1 MSRVGAPTT
10 RPVSL
15 IEVEV
20 KVIGMFGADSVA
32 VGQKLSLAAGTTVKQ
47 ALEALHAAGAIDAT
61 VLAVVT
67 KLRPPFFL
75 VVNDEKVGARGLQRR
90 LAHGDSVAVMQIMAG
105 G

>member
-1 MSRVGAPTT
+1 MSD
-10 RPVSL
+10 

-20 KVIGMFGADSVA
+20 KVIGMFGLHSVA
-32 VGQKLSLAAGTTVKQ
+32 VGQKLTVPAGASVKDALAA
-47 ALEALHAAGAIDAT
+47 LHQAGAIDAT

-75 VVNDEKVGARGLQRR
+75 VVNDEKVGGRAMSRR
-90 LAHGDSVAVMQIMAG
+90 LADGDVVTVMQIMAG

>member
-1 MSRVGAPTT
+1 VGN
-10 RPVSL
+10 

-20 KVIGMFGADSVA
+20 KVIGMFGSASVA
-32 VGQKLSLAAGTTVKQ
+32 VGQKLALPPGASVKDALQ
-47 ALEALHAAGAIDAT
+47 ALHDAGAIDAT

-75 VVNDEKVGARGLQRR
+75 VVNDEKVGGRAMSRR
-90 LAHGDSVAVMQIMAG
+90 LADGDVVTVMQIMAG